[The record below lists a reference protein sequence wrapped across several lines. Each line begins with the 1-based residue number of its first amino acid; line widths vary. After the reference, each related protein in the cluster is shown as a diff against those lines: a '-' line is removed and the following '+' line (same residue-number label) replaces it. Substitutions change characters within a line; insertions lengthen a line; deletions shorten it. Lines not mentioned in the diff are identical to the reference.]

1 MRHFLLLLRVQILAL
16 VNSLA
21 PARSG
26 GKQRR
31 TATRIIL
38 VLAAGLLLAGLAVIY
53 MIGLGISLVEMG
65 LTDAIPVFAVLLGSI
80 AGVVF
85 TFMKA
90 NGTLFGMTDYDL
102 VLSLPISCRTVVVSR
117 MAALFGTATVLGAVL
132 MVPLYVVY
140 FSAAPV
146 TAIGLVAAVA
156 SALLAPA
163 ILTSLATFASFAL
176 TAIAARFRHA
186 NLVYIVFSLV
196 AVTAFIIGSYAFS
209 FSVQAGSD
217 ADTARLFAD
226 MGATA
231 EMVQDGMAHA
241 YPPAGLVAQAVTA
254 GSLPALLA
262 FIACSLAV
270 PAACLEIMQRN
281 YLTINGLL
289 ASRGGRGH
297 SGTKAALAA
306 SEHASSPF
314 KALVIK
320 ELRTQIGI
328 PTYAINC
335 LFGYLLMLVLAVAL
349 AVVGARGL
357 LESGVLNTAG
367 LDSDAFALYMVIDRL
382 FLLIPWVIAFCT
394 VVSPSAAVAISME
407 GKNAW
412 LMATAPVPV
421 RTILGAKLASN
432 AISAVVTVA
441 ASTLIL
447 LFGGQIDA
455 LEALETLV
463 VSLGLFYLAVN
474 IGMLLDARR
483 PNFAWSS
490 AQEVVKRSLP
500 IMACVLGGMT
510 LVFGLGGATMA
521 IAFVV
526 GDMAAHA
533 FAFAAGIISLGVGH
547 VLFRCTCRTAP
558 FQLA

>member
-1 MRHFLLLLRVQILAL
+1 MRNLMLLLRVQLLAL
-16 VNSLA
+16 ANSLSPMRA
-21 PARSG
+21 G
-26 GKQRR
+26 GKQRK
-31 TATRIIL
+31 TGTRIIL
-38 VLAAGLLLAGLAVIY
+38 TLAAVFLLAGIAVVY
-53 MIGLGISLVEMG
+53 MLGLGVSLAMAG
-65 LTDAIPVFAVLLGSI
+65 LSGTIPVFAVLFGSL

-102 VLSLPISCRTVVVSR
+102 VMSLPFPRRTVVASR
-117 MAALFGTATVLGAVL
+117 MAALFCSAIALGAVF
-132 MVPLYVVY
+132 MVPLYAVF
-140 FSAAPV
+140 FSFEGASPL
-146 TAIGLVAAVA
+146 GLLAAVL
-156 SALLAPA
+156 SVPLAPA
-163 ILTSLATFASFAL
+163 VPTSIAIAASFAL
-176 TAIAARFRHA
+176 TALAGRFRHA
-186 NLVYIVFSLV
+186 NLVYIAFALL
-196 AVTAFIIGSYAFS
+196 ALTASVIGSYGFS
-209 FSVQAGSD
+209 FSLQTGTNGNA
-217 ADTARLFAD
+217 AATLTT
-226 MGATA
+226 MGALAGTLQEGIA
-231 EMVQDGMAHA
+231 NI
-241 YPPAGLVAQAVTA
+241 YPPAGLMASAITA
-254 GSLPALLA
+254 ENMPALVV
-262 FIACSLAV
+262 FIALSLAV
-270 PAACLEIMQRN
+270 PALCLEIMQRN
-281 YLTINGLL
+281 YLAINGIL
-289 ASRGGRGH
+289 ASRGGRGRD
-297 SGTKAALAA
+297 GAKAALTAA
-306 SEHASSPF
+306 ERATSPF
-314 KALVIK
+314 KTLVIK

-328 PTYAINC
+328 PSYAINC
-335 LFGYLLMLVLAVAL
+335 LFGYLLMLVLAIAL

-357 LESGVLNTAG
+357 LESDVLNTAG
-367 LDSDAFALYMVIDRL
+367 LDSDTFALHMVIARL

-432 AISAVVTVA
+432 AIPAVVTVA

-463 VSLGLFYLAVN
+463 VGLGLFYLAVN

-500 IMACVLGGMT
+500 IMACVLGGMV

-521 IAFVV
+521 IAFTV

>member
-16 VNSLA
+16 INSIA
-21 PARSG
+21 PARPD

-31 TATRIIL
+31 TATRFIL
-38 VLAAGLLLAGLAVIY
+38 VLTTGLLLTGLAVIY
-53 MIGLGISLVEMG
+53 MIGLGIGLTTAG

-80 AGVVF
+80 AGIVF

-90 NGTLFGMTDYDL
+90 NGTLFGMADYDL
-102 VLSLPISCRTVVVSR
+102 VMSLPFPRRTVVASR

-132 MVPLYVVY
+132 MVPLYGVY
-140 FSAAPV
+140 FSVIPI
-146 TAIGLVAAVA
+146 TATNLTAAVI
-156 SALLAPA
+156 SVLLAPA
-163 ILTSLATFASFAL
+163 IPTSLAIFASFAL
-176 TAIAARFRHA
+176 TAIASRFRHA
-186 NLVYIVFSLV
+186 NLVYIVFALV
-196 AVTAFIIGSYAFS
+196 AVTAFVVGSYWLS
-209 FSVQAGSD
+209 FSVQTGSD
-217 ADTARLFAD
+217 ADTMRLLTD
-226 MGATA
+226 MGAVA
-231 EMVQDGMAHA
+231 EMLQDGITHA
-241 YPPAGLVAQAVTA
+241 YPPTGLAAEAVTA
-254 GSLPALLA
+254 ESMPALLA
-262 FIACSLAV
+262 FTTCSLV
-270 PAACLEIMQRN
+270 IPAICLEIMQRN
-281 YLTINGLL
+281 YLAINGLL
-289 ASRGGRGH
+289 ASRGGRGRR
-297 SGTKAALAA
+297 GAKVALDA
-306 SEHASSPF
+306 SKRTSSPF

-335 LFGYLLMLVLAVAL
+335 LFGYLLMLVLAIAL

-357 LESGVLNTAG
+357 LESDVLNTAG
-367 LDSDAFALYMVIDRL
+367 LDSDTFALHMVIARL

-432 AISAVVTVA
+432 AIPAVVTVA

-463 VSLGLFYLAVN
+463 VGLGLFYLAVN

-500 IMACVLGGMT
+500 IMACVLGGMV

-521 IAFVV
+521 IAFTV

>member
-1 MRHFLLLLRVQILAL
+1 MRHFLILLCVQILAL

-31 TATRIIL
+31 AVTRIIL

-65 LTDAIPVFAVLLGSI
+65 LASAIPVFAVLLGSI

-90 NGTLFGMTDYDL
+90 NGTLFGMADYDL
-102 VLSLPISCRTVVVSR
+102 VMSLPISRRTVVASR
-117 MAALFGTATVLGAVL
+117 MMALFGTATVLGAVL
-132 MVPLYVVY
+132 MVPLYAVY
-140 FSAAPV
+140 FSAV
-146 TAIGLVAAVA
+146 GITAMDLATAVA
-156 SALLAPA
+156 SVLLAPA
-163 ILTSLATFASFAL
+163 IPTSLAIFASFAL

-226 MGATA
+226 MGAA
-231 EMVQDGMAHA
+231 AGMVQSGIARV

-254 GSLPALLA
+254 GNLPSLLA

-281 YLTINGLL
+281 YLAINGLL
-289 ASRGGRGH
+289 ASRGGRVRG
-297 SGTKAALAA
+297 SAKATLAA
-306 SEHASSPF
+306 SERVSSPF
-314 KALVIK
+314 KALVVK

-335 LFGYLLMLVLAVAL
+335 LFGYLLMLVLAIAL
-349 AVVGARGL
+349 TVVGARGL
-357 LESGVLNTAG
+357 LESGMLESGA
-367 LDSDAFALYMVIDRL
+367 LSPDSLALHMAIEQI
-382 FLLIPWVIAFCT
+382 FLLVPWGIAFCA
-394 VVSPSAAVAISME
+394 VVSPTAAVSISME

-412 LMATAPVPV
+412 LMATAPVPA
-421 RTILGAKLASN
+421 RTVLGAKLASN
-432 AISAVVTVA
+432 AIPMALTIA
-441 ASTLIL
+441 ASAIIMLV
-447 LFGGQIDA
+447 GGQIDA
-455 LEALETLV
+455 LGALETLV
-463 VSLGLFYLAVN
+463 VGFGLFYLTAN
-474 IGMLLDARR
+474 IGILIDARR

-500 IMACVLGGMT
+500 IMVCVVGGML
-510 LVFGLGGATMA
+510 LVFGLGAATMA
-521 IAFVV
+521 IASSADIAAARVFALAAGVIGLVV
-526 GDMAAHA
+526 GH
-533 FAFAAGIISLGVGH
+533 L
-547 VLFRCTCRTAP
+547 LFRYTCRTNP